1 MSKVKNVL
9 FKLYISWIAMVA
21 VISISGWI
29 IFSIITLH
37 DTIIKYLALSSV
49 ETVTAEK
56 IDSIKDLEDLINWKY
71 ALIPD
76 HDIIQSS
83 CLQGSALVF
92 DSNNFKYDASQL
104 EDICD
109 KAASAA
115 KMSKDENVLK
125 FGCGLGME
133 LAARRLNKIS
143 EAKTFINLFIE
154 KCISNARK
162 SIGEDLSTRLALLK
176 EKIEY
181 YDFEIYYSDYNKK
194 HNVYLKSLWG
204 DRNSARLSNLFTQ
217 LLWLVGGGGVIIASV
232 LVKKWV
238 TWLFR

>member
-1 MSKVKNVL
+1 
-9 FKLYISWIAMVA
+9 MVA

-104 EDICD
+104 EDI
-109 KAASAA
+109 
-115 KMSKDENVLK
+115 
-125 FGCGLGME
+125 CGLGME